1 MEWNEDR
8 VLTALCDEPMS
19 LVTSFEADTVVYGTM
34 FTIESKSEPIDV
46 HTMEISA
53 NPIGTEM
60 DVEIYTKVGDF
71 VGSEKD
77 PLQWT
82 KIVDTSVIP
91 AREGRGTIIPPSAFQ
106 TISML
111 SNELRAF
118 FISLKTSDL
127 RYKRDENDGDPG
139 HIFASDGY
147 LSIRAGVGIGEYGF
161 NDQIFPSRL
170 FTGIIHYT
178 HKTDCAAKKSK
189 VLITYSYHVRPKG
202 NAVLSKTDIANELT
216 TLVEEGFAAILDT
229 ELSSIR
235 NQYQL
240 QVDSLKCTFSNL
252 KRGRKIKILFHQR
265 ANLTK

>member
-1 MEWNEDR
+1 MDWDTDR
-8 VLTALCDEPMS
+8 FLAAVCDEPMS

-34 FTIESKSEPIDV
+34 FTIQSKSEPIDV
-46 HTMEISA
+46 VTMEISA

-60 DVEIYTKVGDF
+60 DVEIYTKLGDF

-77 PLQWT
+77 STQWT

-91 AREGRGTIIPPSAFQ
+91 AREGRGTIIPPSEFK

-127 RYKRDENDGDPG
+127 RYKRDESGGNSGRTYV
-139 HIFASDGY
+139 SDGY
-147 LSIRAGVGIGEYGF
+147 LSINSGVGIGAYGF

-170 FTGIIHYT
+170 FTGIMHYT
-178 HKTDCAAKKSK
+178 HKTDCAARKSK
-189 VLITYSYHVRPKG
+189 LLVSYSYHVRPKG
-202 NAVLSKTDIANELT
+202 NAVLSKTDISTELT
-216 TLVEEGFAAILDT
+216 NLGGEAFGAILDT

-235 NQYQL
+235 DKYQL
-240 QVDSLKCTFSNL
+240 QVEGLSCTFSNL
-252 KRGRKIKILFHQR
+252 KRG
-265 ANLTK
+265 T